1 MEKYMDARIYEFKID
16 IISTRENYIFSKEFE
31 KEFLHTSS
39 IQNVIQVNMLFF
51 SFVIFSS
58 NFWRRVEKSSG
69 DVVIGRAH
77 FLEERGAGIEICLRV
92 RAPSIRFDCTA

>member
-1 MEKYMDARIYEFKID
+1 
-16 IISTRENYIFSKEFE
+16 
-31 KEFLHTSS
+31 
-39 IQNVIQVNMLFF
+39 MLFF

-58 NFWRRVEKSSG
+58 IFWRRVEKSSG